1 MHNQLYLIRLQLLLP
16 HYSLKPKLCL
26 RVSYNPTYNPII
38 LDGNWI
44 FPFSQL
50 TLGIYFHLWYILKR
64 HCGSVSIS
72 LQLWL
77 VWGDSDHSFSSITVN
92 QFVNASTFLFTWLHS
107 RILCWRQQCSKY
119 LSGGINLCQCT
130 LLELIF
136 PSTNMIAA
144 SFLHLSSTYS
154 LPICTKITTT

>member
-1 MHNQLYLIRLQLLLP
+1 MNLLGTKIKSIGIPESSLIFL
-16 HYSLKPKLCL
+16 SWDN
-26 RVSYNPTYNPII
+26 VGSV
-38 LDGNWI
+38 

-64 HCGSVSIS
+64 HCGSVSIT

-107 RILCWRQQCSKY
+107 RILCGRQQCSKY

-144 SFLHLSSTYS
+144 SFLQL
-154 LPICTKITTT
+154 IKK